1 MWAYEVELRL
11 HKPSVYSSNF
21 QVLSLQFKFL
31 SFKTDIEIYL
41 GGWYIVYV
49 FGFYGGKNKHLL
61 QHFKQ
66 SLTVQNTRLALTS
79 LMRVTISKKKL
90 EDLMLH
96 GRKGTKHLKAVSLL
110 KSC

>member
-21 QVLSLQFKFL
+21 QVLSLHFKFL
-31 SFKTDIEIYL
+31 SFKIDIEIYL
-41 GGWYIVYV
+41 GGWYTVYV

-66 SLTVQNTRLALTS
+66 SLYSAEHKTGSHFTYQSNY
-79 LMRVTISKKKL
+79 I
-90 EDLMLH
+90 
-96 GRKGTKHLKAVSLL
+96 
-110 KSC
+110 